1 MPISGSWR
9 VSYSHYSEVDSGEI
23 NLAFIY
29 LNGEPVPESRYYTY
43 INGARVISTGGRE
56 VTLEA
61 SAGDTI
67 TLHTSA
73 LDRYIAGVLTCF
85 SFIPTM

>member
-1 MPISGSWR
+1 MSYSLWSYVGSGENNWAYIFVNGEQVIESEHRTYSSSGS
-9 VSYSHYSEVDSGEI
+9 
-23 NLAFIY
+23 
-29 LNGEPVPESRYYTY
+29 
-43 INGARVISTGGRE
+43 VISTGGRE

-61 SAGDTI
+61 SAGDSI